1 MLDATN
7 LDGRIRRASSDD
19 VGAIARLAKR
29 AQASDA
35 IPRID
40 EDDIRTLLTRG
51 EMIVLGLRPHEL
63 VAAACLT
70 KAAGRG
76 HLAFLVVDPA
86 YPGLEDRIRGV
97 AAALSDAEDCEPTF
111 APSLRTAS

>member
-7 LDGRIRRASSDD
+7 ERTGRIRRASPDD
-19 VGAIARLAKR
+19 VGAISRLVKR

-35 IPRID
+35 IPRICED
-40 EDDIRTLLTRG
+40 EIRELMTRG
-51 EMIVLGLRPHEL
+51 EIIVLGLRPHEL

-86 YPGLEDRIRGV
+86 FPGLEDRIRGA
-97 AAALSDAEDCEPTF
+97 AAALA
-111 APSLRTAS
+111 